1 MLIELD
7 IRDFALIDHV
17 AVAFNKG
24 FTVLTGETGAGKSII
39 IDAVGL
45 CLGGRGDRELVK
57 SGRDKARIQAVFDVA
72 ECEEE
77 VLTLLEE
84 YGVDIDDDHQLVV
97 SRDLYQNGR
106 SICRLNG
113 LTVTQQILKRV
124 MSRLMDIHGQHEHQS
139 LLDQSRHCKI
149 LDVYGGKKL
158 ETLYEN
164 YKDRYENILS
174 LRKELERLGT
184 SDQERARQLDF
195 LQAQIE
201 EIDEAGLSAGEEETL
216 KERNEFLRHGQ
227 QIFQTLGAFHE
238 GVYEGGEYPSSLD
251 LLSMHVKEM
260 FSLAH
265 LSKPLEDFSQRAE
278 EIRINL
284 EELCR
289 DVRSYHDQVDFMPE
303 ELETIQQRL
312 EQINHLKRKYGSSIE
327 EILDFR
333 ESLQNELD
341 ELNNSAEKYEQTIK
355 ELEAEKNAAMEL
367 AEKLSKTRMETAR
380 KLQKEMVDI
389 LKTLNMGKVT
399 FSVDRQPTEMKASGI
414 DEISFLISTNQGE
427 PLKPLS
433 KIASGGEM
441 SRIMLAFKTLFARI
455 DSIPTLI
462 FDEIDAGISGRTAQ
476 VVGEKLSYVSQNHQV
491 ICITHLP
498 QIAAMAKNHFQ
509 IEKKAIG
516 KKTKVQVN
524 ILEEEERLHELGRLL
539 DGKVTDITLQHARE
553 MLKAS
558 ESANPLA

>member
-1 MLIELD
+1 MLVELD

-17 AVAFNKG
+17 TLTFHKG

-39 IDAVGL
+39 IDAVSL

-57 SGRDKARIQAVFDVA
+57 SGAEKARIQAVFDVDG
-72 ECEEE
+72 CEDVFTLFHE
-77 VLTLLEE
+77 V
-84 YGVDIDDDHQLVV
+84 GVDIGEDQQLIVN
-97 SRDLYQNGR
+97 RDLFGNGR

-113 LTVTQQILKRV
+113 LTVTQQVLKKI

-139 LLDQSRHCKI
+139 LLDQGRHVGI
-149 LDVYGGKKL
+149 LDAYGGKKL
-158 ETLYEN
+158 ESLKKEFQAHYQNITTLK
-164 YKDRYENILS
+164 KD
-174 LRKELERLGT
+174 LERLGT
-184 SDQERARQLDF
+184 SDQERTRQLDF
-195 LQAQIE
+195 LQVQIE
-201 EIDEAGLSAGEEETL
+201 EIDEAGLQPGEEGAL

-238 GVYEGGEYPSSLD
+238 GVYEGGEHPSVLD
-251 LLSMHVKEM
+251 LLGQHVKELYQ
-260 FSLAH
+260 LAH
-265 LSKPLEDFSQRAE
+265 LSKPLEAFSERAE
-278 EIRINL
+278 EVRINL

-289 DVRSYHDQVDFMPE
+289 DVRSYHEQVDFLPE
-303 ELETIQQRL
+303 ELESIQQRL

-333 ESLQNELD
+333 QSLQDEMD
-341 ELNNSAEKYEQTIK
+341 ELINSAERYQQT
-355 ELEAEKNAAMEL
+355 M
-367 AEKLSKTRMETAR
+367 EKLADEEESARALANRLSKAREETAK
-380 KLQKEMVDI
+380 KLQKEMVTI
-389 LKTLNMGKVT
+389 LATLNMGKVS
-399 FSVDRQPTEMKASGI
+399 FSVDQQTVEMKASGM
-414 DEISFLISTNQGE
+414 DDISFMISTNQGE

-455 DSIPTLI
+455 DAIPTLI

-498 QIAAMAKNHFQ
+498 QIAAMAQHHFQ
-509 IEKKAIG
+509 IEKWESG
-516 KKTKVQVN
+516 KKTNVGVN
-524 ILEEEERLHELGRLL
+524 ILQEEERLQELGRLL
-539 DGKVTDITLQHARE
+539 DGTVTDITLQHARE

-558 ESANPLA
+558 QSIHRPS